1 MQTPSIDFLFDFG
14 SPNAYF
20 CHKVIPDIEARTGK
34 TFRYVPIL
42 LGGLFK
48 LTNNQSPANA
58 FAHIANKRAYDAL
71 EVERFIKKHKLDQYR
86 RNPYWPVNTLKIMRG
101 AIAAEKLGIFDAY
114 VDAVFSCMWEQELDM
129 SDTNTILRALEHA
142 GLDGAAIMD
151 LSQQSDIKQRL
162 IDNTQ
167 QACDRGAFGSPTF
180 FVGDEIY
187 FGKDRLAQVEEKIN
201 EYAATTR

>member
-1 MQTPSIDFLFDFG
+1 MTISVDFLFDFG

-20 CHKVIPDIEARTGK
+20 CHKVIPDIETRTGT

-48 LTNNQSPANA
+48 LTNNQSPADA

-71 EVERFIKKHKLDQYR
+71 EVQRFIQKHALTKYR

-101 AIAAEKLGIFDAY
+101 AVAAEKLGVFEAY
-114 VDAVFSCMWEQELDM
+114 VDAVFSAMWEQELDM
-129 SDTNTILRALEHA
+129 ANADVIVQVLDKA
-142 GLDGAAIMD
+142 GLNGAQI
-151 LSQQSDIKQRL
+151 LEQSQQTDVKQAL

-167 QACDRGAFGSPTF
+167 KACDRGAFGSPTF
-180 FVGDEIY
+180 FVGNDIY
-187 FGKDRLAQVEEKIN
+187 FGKDRLADVEAKII
-201 EYAATTR
+201 ETTKLAS

>member
-114 VDAVFSCMWEQELDM
+114 VDAVFSCMWELELDM
-129 SDTNTILRALEHA
+129 SDTDTILRALEQA

>member
-1 MQTPSIDFLFDFG
+1 MQTPSIDFMFDFG

-71 EVERFIKKHKLDQYR
+71 EVDRFLKKHKLNQYR

-101 AIAAEKLGIFDAY
+101 AIAAEKLGISDAY
-114 VDAVFSCMWEQELDM
+114 VDTVFSCMWEQELDM
-129 SDTNTILRALEHA
+129 SDNDTILRALDQA
-142 GLDGAAIMD
+142 GIDGAAIMG

-180 FVGDEIY
+180 FVEDEIY

-201 EYAATTR
+201 EHAATTR